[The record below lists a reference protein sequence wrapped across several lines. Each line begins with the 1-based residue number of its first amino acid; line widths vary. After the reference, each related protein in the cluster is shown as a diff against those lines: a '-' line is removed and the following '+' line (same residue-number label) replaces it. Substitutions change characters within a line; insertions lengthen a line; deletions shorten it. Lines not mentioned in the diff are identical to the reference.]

1 MSKMEKRR
9 VASAVLKIFK
19 NFLRAPTL
27 QAGASRKKHAIKNK
41 GVVRFPQASLLSG
54 VT

>member
-19 NFLRAPTL
+19 NFLRAPTW
-27 QAGASRKKHAIKNK
+27 RKKHAIKNK